1 MPVILKGGQRPEG
14 EQDKL
19 MTNAHGKQGV
29 GKSTFALTHPSPLFY
44 FNCDRPMGKLLEMLP
59 DSYEIVYEAIPL
71 DVDTITPGLAAQYMA
86 KFDALVNQAL
96 KRGEGTFVVD
106 GIDIFCEIV
115 KVAKL
120 PKSSG
125 EAIPREYADY
135 NTYFNNHHRRLG
147 VSGLQICTTAMSK
160 PVWTGA
166 KTETDMMQSE
176 GFKWRG
182 RWITTEIYMFT
193 PENCDTPHATP
204 VEGQRGHTHMTWIST
219 SKLNEKLVGAVIP
232 GLTFG
237 LLYRMT
243 FGKNYPDAA
252 KLYSPTKE
260 KQEAAA

>member
-1 MPVILKGGQRPEG
+1 MPVTLKGGQRPEG
-14 EQDKL
+14 EQNKL
-19 MTNAHGKQGV
+19 VTNAHGKPGT

-44 FNCDRPMGKLLEMLP
+44 FNCDRPMGNLLEKLP
-59 DSYEIVYEAIPL
+59 DSYEVIYEAIPL
-71 DVDTITPGLAAQYMA
+71 DVDAITPGLATQYML

-106 GIDIFCEIV
+106 GLDIFCEIV

-120 PKSSG
+120 PKSG
-125 EAIPREYADY
+125 GDPIPREYADY

-147 VSGLQICTTAMSK
+147 TSGLQVCFTAMSK

-166 KTETDMMQSE
+166 KTETDMMASE

-182 RWITTEIYMFT
+182 RWLTTEVYLFT
-193 PENCDTPHATP
+193 PENRDTPHASPT
-204 VEGQRGHTHMTWIST
+204 ETTRGNTHSAWIST

-243 FGKNYPDAA
+243 FGKAYPGQAQ
-252 KLYSPTKE
+252 LFSPSKV
-260 KQEAAA
+260 EAAV